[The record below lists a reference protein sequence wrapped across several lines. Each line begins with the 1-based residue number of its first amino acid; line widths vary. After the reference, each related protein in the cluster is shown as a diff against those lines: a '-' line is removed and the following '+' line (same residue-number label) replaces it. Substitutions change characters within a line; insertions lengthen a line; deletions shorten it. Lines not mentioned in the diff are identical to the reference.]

1 MQIEQGL
8 PGVRYEGGRYYSHY
22 VHFSCNER
30 EVREVME
37 ELGLSL
43 QQALELLGVSRQP
56 VLQTHM
62 VLKRLDLG
70 GR

>member
-1 MQIEQGL
+1 
-8 PGVRYEGGRYYSHY
+8 
-22 VHFSCNER
+22 
-30 EVREVME
+30 ME